1 MSGALSGTWSYDA
14 AKKYLTLDAGG
25 TKSSVVVDREC
36 DWEANPRKATIVYAG
51 IENAASAPKTFW
63 GKKVE

>member
-1 MSGALSGTWSYDA
+1 
-14 AKKYLTLDAGG
+14 
-25 TKSSVVVDREC
+25 VVDREC
-36 DWEANPRKATIVYAG
+36 DWESNPRKATIVYAG